1 MQNCADQWSIGK
13 KQEAAVVEC
22 GNTVV
27 GQGSRYD
34 VVVGHYEVE
43 REDGKGREEGG
54 SEVKVLFSNWFLTCQ

>member
-1 MQNCADQWSIGK
+1 M
-13 KQEAAVVEC
+13 EC